1 MDDIETAL
9 NSDYKINLQ
18 LTTKNEL
25 KNNDIYF
32 KRYLKEKI
40 HFKVD
45 NIPKEFK
52 YIGKEYDG
60 DLVYFYL
67 EIENIN
73 QLKTIDL
80 TNNILTKHFPEQQ
93 NLVQSRK
100 RGDKTYKSLLL
111 TKKEQCRHFKILNM
125 NSHSTQQQPSIY
137 EKNRNFPCSLP
148 CICCSLLLLL
158 KRRKP
163 NKGHTNQNKFKQ
175 LKACS
180 TNAYKC
186 RKDGLWSA
194 R

>member
-1 MDDIETAL
+1 MKFKKTFLLLFIIPFLSFTAHKYYLSLTQINYKSESKSIQIVINVFMDDIETAL

-80 TNNILTKHFPEQQ
+80 INNILTKHFPEQQ
-93 NLVQSRK
+93 NLTK
-100 RGDKTYKSLLL
+100 CKLGDKHKSILL
-111 TKKEQCRHFKILNM
+111 TKKENVA
-125 NSHSTQQQPSIY
+125 
-137 EKNRNFPCSLP
+137 
-148 CICCSLLLLL
+148 
-158 KRRKP
+158 
-163 NKGHTNQNKFKQ
+163 KFK
-175 LKACS
+175 
-180 TNAYKC
+180 YE
-186 RKDGLWSA
+186 
-194 R
+194 